1 MTSRPPLP
9 RLRDVALALV
19 LGVLVMGSLRWTG
32 RWGPPGQWEGGPM
45 PPDGPAGATVGAGA
59 FVLAGLA
66 VLAVAIR
73 RWPLPAFALAVLA
86 TSSYLLAG
94 NPYGPIL
101 LPAVVTSYGLGRHVR
116 LPQAAIA
123 GGAGILLLLAHVLVR
138 SSPVD
143 GLVAVLPGSAWVV
156 VPFSIGLA
164 RRLVREA
171 SQRQMAEA
179 ERRALDAE
187 RLRLASEVHDVVGHG
202 LAAIQMHADI
212 ALHVRDRRPEQAHVA
227 LEAISRASA
236 DALAELRATLA
247 AIAPEG
253 EPGDDATHAPTPGLD
268 RVADLCAR
276 MREAG
281 IAVDLEIAG
290 TRRAVP
296 PSVDVA
302 AYRIVQESLTNV
314 VKHASERRADV
325 RVAYADGAVEL
336 EVTNALDG
344 AGEVREGFGITGIRR
359 RVRDVGG
366 QVDIGPGAGTF
377 RVRASLPT

>member
-1 MTSRPPLP
+1 MTSCPPLP

-19 LGVLVMGSLRWTG
+19 IGVLVMGSLRWSG
-32 RWGPPGQWEGGPM
+32 RWGPPGPWDGGPM
-45 PPDGPAGATVGAGA
+45 PPGGSDGAPIGAGA

-94 NPYGPIL
+94 FPYGPIL
-101 LPAVVTSYGLGRHVR
+101 LPVVVTSYGLGRHVR

-123 GGAGILLLLAHVLVR
+123 AGAGILLLLAHVLVR

-171 SQRQMAEA
+171 SRRQQAEA

-253 EPGDDATHAPTPGLD
+253 EPGDDAAHAPTPGLD

-296 PSVDVA
+296 PAVDVA

-325 RVAYADGAVEL
+325 RVAYADGAIEL